1 MGVFEGAFYY
11 VCPKCGI
18 YSGEMDLVRINKTY
32 TVDELYKLEGNTQL
46 AGERLQCPKCK
57 KVYGW
62 HQLKR
67 LQWKG
72 ILLEKG

>member
-1 MGVFEGAFYY
+1 MGVFMGAFYY

-18 YSGEMDLVRINKTY
+18 YSGEMDLVRINKTS
-32 TVDELYKLEGNTQL
+32 VDYERIQL
-46 AGERLQCPKCK
+46 RNLGIEQLSGERLQCPKCK

-67 LQWKG
+67 LRRG
-72 ILLEKG
+72 EG